1 MRLRFSFWRCSHPRL
16 SWPMSL
22 GTERIDRHKGTVTY
36 WPDGK
41 DRARCL
47 DCGRQIE
54 VATLSGKL
62 EIEGEAEETRSYFR
76 AEELL

>member
-1 MRLRFSFWRCSHPRL
+1 MKGLRFWKCSHPRL

-22 GTERIDRHKGTVTY
+22 GAERIDRKKGTVTY

-47 DCGRQIE
+47 DCGKQVE
-54 VATLSGKL
+54 VAALSGKL
-62 EIEGEAEETRSYFR
+62 EIEGGAEEAGVFR
-76 AEELL
+76 TAEDAL